1 MNESSQSSSKS
12 IPLQRWRRAL
22 PAWVQVCVLLL
33 VFASGIGVGAVG
45 ASQYMLSRMQ
55 HYRENPEVF
64 PEELSAKLQSRMNMS
79 DDQTSKVRA
88 IVTLRHGNITSLRDA
103 SAPGI
108 LQEFSLM
115 EQEIADVLDPAQR
128 EQWHETADW
137 VRKTF
142 LPTDPAARDVG
153 NPE

>member
-1 MNESSQSSSKS
+1 MNESTKSISKS
-12 IPLQRWRRAL
+12 NPLRRWRRAL
-22 PAWVQVCVLLL
+22 PAWLQICVLLL

-55 HYRENPEVF
+55 HYRANPEAM
-64 PEELSAKLQSRMNMS
+64 PGELSTKLKSRMSMS
-79 DDQTSKVRA
+79 DEQTEKVLA

-115 EQEIADVLDPAQR
+115 EQEIADVLNPTQR

-142 LPTDPAARDVG
+142 LPLDPAVRQG
-153 NPE
+153 GKQE

>member
-1 MNESSQSSSKS
+1 MNQPTQSSSN
-12 IPLQRWRRAL
+12 IFLQRWRRAL
-22 PAWVQVCVLLL
+22 PVWIQVCVLLL

-55 HYRENPEVF
+55 HYRANPEVL
-64 PEELSAKLQSRMNMS
+64 PGELSAKLQSRMNMS
-79 DDQTSKVRA
+79 DEQTAEVLA
-88 IVTLRHGNITSLRDA
+88 IVTFRHGNITSLRDA

-115 EQEIADVLDPAQR
+115 EQEIADVLNPTQR

-142 LPTDPAARDVG
+142 LPTDPAARHASK
-153 NPE
+153 PE

>member
-1 MNESSQSSSKS
+1 MNQLMKTKSKDN
-12 IPLQRWRRAL
+12 PFQRWRRAL
-22 PAWVQVCVLLL
+22 PVWMQVCVLLL

-55 HYRENPEVF
+55 HYRAHPEVF
-64 PEELSAKLQSRMNMS
+64 PEELSAKLQGRMRMS
-79 DDQTSKVRA
+79 DQQTAKVRA
-88 IVTLRHGNITSLRDA
+88 IITLRHGNITSLREE

-115 EQEIADVLDPAQR
+115 EQEIADTLDPNQR
-128 EQWHETADW
+128 QKWHETADW

-142 LPTDPAARDVG
+142 LPLDPAVRQEREA
-153 NPE
+153 E

>member
-1 MNESSQSSSKS
+1 MNQSTQSSSKS
-12 IPLQRWRRAL
+12 IPLQRGPVQQWRRAL

-55 HYRENPEVF
+55 HYRANPEVL
-64 PEELSAKLQSRMNMS
+64 PGELSAKLQSRMSMS
-79 DDQTSKVRA
+79 DEQTAKVLA

-103 SAPGI
+103 SAPAV

-115 EQEIADVLDPAQR
+115 EQEIADVLSPKQR
-128 EQWHETADW
+128 ELWHETADW
-137 VRKTF
+137 ARKTF
-142 LPTDPAARDVG
+142 LPIDPAAI
-153 NPE
+153 

>member
-45 ASQYMLSRMQ
+45 ASQFMLSRMQ

-64 PEELSAKLQSRMNMS
+64 PDELSAKLQSRMNMS

-115 EQEIADVLDPAQR
+115 EQEIADLLDPNQR

-142 LPTDPAARDVG
+142 LPTDPAARHAS

>member
-1 MNESSQSSSKS
+1 MNESTKS
-12 IPLQRWRRAL
+12 NLKSNPFRRWRRAL
-22 PAWVQVCVLLL
+22 PAWLQICVLLL

-55 HYRENPEVF
+55 HYRANPESL
-64 PEELSAKLQSRMNMS
+64 PGELSAKLQSRMNMS
-79 DDQTSKVRA
+79 DEQTAEVLA

-115 EQEIADVLDPAQR
+115 EREIADVLNPTQR
-128 EQWHETADW
+128 EQWRETADW
-137 VRKTF
+137 ARKTF
-142 LPTDPAARDVG
+142 LPLDPAARRASE
-153 NPE
+153 PE

>member
-1 MNESSQSSSKS
+1 MNQPTQSSSKS
-12 IPLQRWRRAL
+12 IPLQQWRRAL

-55 HYRENPEVF
+55 QYRANPEVL
-64 PEELSAKLQSRMNMS
+64 PGELSAKLQSRMSMS
-79 DDQTSKVRA
+79 DEQTAEVLA
-88 IVTLRHGNITSLRDA
+88 IIKLRHGNITSLRDA

-115 EQEIADVLDPAQR
+115 EQEIADVLSPKQR

-137 VRKTF
+137 ARKTF
-142 LPTDPAARDVG
+142 LPLDPAGSHASE
-153 NPE
+153 PE

>member
-1 MNESSQSSSKS
+1 MNESTQSSSKS

-79 DDQTSKVRA
+79 DDQTSKVRD

>member
-1 MNESSQSSSKS
+1 MNESTQSSSKS